1 MTDINLKNI
10 HVIQDTISQFKEE
23 LRKSIIDPNYSKIGI
38 IHLKNTLEDLE
49 KKMKKQE
56 KEINKN
62 YLNEKNSLK
71 NTHKMLYNPPSLPVL
86 KQKSS
91 KIINYTPEE
100 IVFKSDKFVNLSNV
114 DRLRDYKKKR
124 EYYNFNNS
132 LKNKRLKSAINN
144 NINNDNLFFYADDNN
159 GKSMKLPNYMNP
171 QKRIDYSINNNRVK
185 SNPIFYDRNKQPI
198 IRKND
203 LNKGL
208 LTLNYK
214 KIIPKGADLTPA
226 FNFNGGNPFQ
236 ISVKM
241 SDYTRKGLKDEYK
254 GFKGFKEKKTDKSTI
269 IINKENRATSMN
281 VSQIKTN
288 RSNDNSK
295 LNNLNFSKIKSMNS
309 NNENN
314 ILNQNNINNNIN
326 NNNNNILTSN
336 NLNTNTFITEQ
347 KSISGISQITQSQQ
361 ISNNLIDQKPKLITF
376 LNYEVVKDETYQK
389 FYESNQIYWSQI
401 SYIIENFIKLFKKLT
416 LKHLQVYADRI
427 LELSKDELRVLQN
440 RDLLLCIYEKDLDVL
455 GLNPTNPIEL
465 YATLKEKFIIKIQK
479 TFRKYL
485 VQKKVEEMKIFF
497 SRLIYMQR
505 MIRSIKLKIKARK
518 KTKELF
524 EQRYQEWK
532 LMMKNFKK
540 NWDTIKNS
548 PRVEIHFNS
557 ISLPTTNSIYLNTTF
572 HKFLERE
579 NNELNRIINLIDENV
594 EIIYISPHELNQDI
608 ITYYASIL
616 TTLDIQNIKERFHI
630 IIPDSVDEYV
640 PHYSIS
646 ELLLLSPYT
655 LNYIKK
661 YVGNKY
667 AYIVPGNVS
676 KVEVEISML
685 LDIPI
690 LMGDLF
696 QSQIFFSKSGSKI
709 VFNENKINFP
719 FSAWDIKSEF
729 QFYSSLAHLVNLYPD
744 FNIWIFKMD
753 YEVNGRGIAYI
764 QLDRL
769 DSYINLK
776 NKKEKFKDQKKY
788 EVELYEIFK
797 KNLPN
802 KVKICTY
809 HLYKNWEEYFKN
821 FIEFHGVIE
830 ACPVYNP
837 MTLLGSPCLPILIEP
852 NGDIQFFST
861 YDKIN
866 LLSFRTIGAISPQ
879 FSIPLIIDKNNNQ
892 KFEISEKSSRKS
904 ENSFYSSEND
914 NENEGIDLFKICNKI
929 GKYLYKNDIIGF
941 VTIEL
946 IAFKDYKE
954 HLTYIKENN
963 KINYWAID
971 LKFGLNEILASINF
985 CNFLYNRS
993 SEKMKIDNE
1002 ILNVSNNSLEKHLIN
1017 SSEKYAIFTFP
1028 FLSHNLI
1035 SHIKLN
1041 DFVKA
1046 FRNENLIFDIESKQ
1060 GIIFNFSDS
1069 LECGCFG
1076 IQGILNLEFS
1086 NDKNN
1091 FVELWKMIQ
1100 NALHIVSIAV
1110 KLNEFQPLIID
1121 EQRTDVINLS
1131 EIFNRINK
1139 YYSNLLIKYKKE
1151 MKEKE
1156 NNNEKIK

>member
-10 HVIQDTISQFKEE
+10 HVLQDTISQFKEE
-23 LRKSIIDPNYSKIGI
+23 IRKSIMDPNYSKIGI

-49 KKMKKQE
+49 KKMKIQE
-56 KEINKN
+56 KEINRN
-62 YLNEKNSLK
+62 YLNEKNTLK
-71 NTHKMLYNPPSLPVL
+71 NTHKMLYHPPSLPVL
-86 KQKSS
+86 KQKSA
-91 KIINYTPEE
+91 KIINYTPEDN
-100 IVFKSDKFVNLSNV
+100 IYKADKYINLSNV

-124 EYYNFNNS
+124 EYYNLKNNS
-132 LKNKRLKSAINN
+132 FKYKRLKSAVSN
-144 NINNDNLFFYADDNN
+144 NINNDDAFFYEDEKD
-159 GKSMKLPNYMNP
+159 GKNMKLPNYMNP
-171 QKRIDYSINNNRVK
+171 QKRIDYSINNQRVK

-208 LTLNYK
+208 LTLGYK
-214 KIIPKGADLTPA
+214 KIIPKGADLSPA

-241 SDYTRKGLKDEYK
+241 SDYIKKGLKDEYK
-254 GFKGFKEKKTDKSTI
+254 GFKGYKDEKIDKTTI

-281 VSQIKTN
+281 LSQVRTYG
-288 RSNDNSK
+288 SNDNSK
-295 LNNLNFSKIKSMNS
+295 LNFSKIKSTNS

-314 ILNQNNINNNIN
+314 ILTPYTINNNKSIF
-326 NNNNNILTSN
+326 SHQK
-336 NLNTNTFITEQ
+336 LNSNTFITEQ
-347 KSISGISQITQSQQ
+347 KSISAVSQVTQSQQ
-361 ISNNLIDQKPKLITF
+361 VSNNLRDQKPKLITF
-376 LNYEVVKDETYQK
+376 INYEVLKDETYQK
-389 FYESNQIYWSQI
+389 FYDSNQIYWPQI
-401 SYIIENFIKLFKKLT
+401 SYIIDNFIKLFKKLT
-416 LKHLQVYADRI
+416 LKQLQVYADRI
-427 LELSKDELRVLQN
+427 LDLSKDELRVLQN
-440 RDLLLCIYEKDLDVL
+440 RDLLLCIYEKDLDSL

-465 YATLKEKFIIKIQK
+465 YSTLKEKFIIKIQK

-485 VQKKVEEMKIFF
+485 VQKKVEEMKIYF
-497 SRLIYMQR
+497 SRLIFMQH

-518 KTKELF
+518 KAKELF
-524 EQRYQEWK
+524 NQRYEEWK
-532 LMMKNFKK
+532 LMMKEFKN

-548 PRVEIHFNS
+548 PRIEIHFNS

-572 HKFLERE
+572 HKFSERE

-594 EIIYISPHELNQDI
+594 EIIYISPHQLNQDI

-616 TTLDIQNIKERFHI
+616 TTLDVQNIKERFHI

-661 YVGNKY
+661 YVGDKY

-709 VFNENKINFP
+709 VFKDNKINSP
-719 FSAWDIKSEF
+719 ISAWDIKSEF

-788 EVELYEIFK
+788 EVELYEVFK

-852 NGDIQFFST
+852 NGDIQFFAT

-866 LLSFRTIGAISPQ
+866 LLSFRSIGAISPQ
-879 FSIPLIIDKNNNQ
+879 FSLPLIIDKNNNH
-892 KFEISEKSSRKS
+892 KFEISEKSSLKS
-904 ENSFYSSEND
+904 ENSFYSSDNEND
-914 NENEGIDLFKICNKI
+914 DNEGIDLLKICNKI

-946 IAFKDYKE
+946 IAFKNYKE

-993 SEKMKIDNE
+993 AEKMKIDNGL
-1002 ILNVSNNSLEKHLIN
+1002 LNVSNNSLEKHLIN
-1017 SSEKYAIFTFP
+1017 TSEKYAIFTFP

-1046 FRNENLIFDIESKQ
+1046 FRNENLIFDIETKQ

-1076 IQGILNLEFS
+1076 IQGILNFEFS

-1091 FVELWKMIQ
+1091 FIQLWKMIQ

-1121 EQRTDVINLS
+1121 EQRTDIINLS

-1139 YYSNLLIKYKKE
+1139 YYSNLQIKYKKE

>member
-10 HVIQDTISQFKEE
+10 HVIQDTLAQFKEE
-23 LRKSIIDPNYSKIGI
+23 IRKSIMDPNYSKIGI

-49 KKMKKQE
+49 KKMKIQE

-62 YLNEKNSLK
+62 YLNEKNTLK

-86 KQKSS
+86 RQKSA

-114 DRLRDYKKKR
+114 DRLRDYKNKR
-124 EYYNFNNS
+124 EYYNFKNNS
-132 LKNKRLKSAINN
+132 LKNKRLKSAIND
-144 NINNDNLFFYADDNN
+144 NINNDDVFFYAEDKVEKN
-159 GKSMKLPNYMNP
+159 MKVPNYMNP
-171 QKRIDYSINNNRVK
+171 QKRIDYSINNRRVK
-185 SNPIFYDRNKQPI
+185 SNPVFYDRNKQPI
-198 IRKND
+198 ITKKD

-208 LTLNYK
+208 LTLGYK
-214 KIIPKGADLTPA
+214 KVIPKGADLTPA
-226 FNFNGGNPFQ
+226 FLFNGGNPFQ
-236 ISVKM
+236 TSAKM
-241 SDYTRKGLKDEYK
+241 SDFTRKGLNDEYK
-254 GFKGFKEKKTDKSTI
+254 GFKGYNEKKSDKKSI
-269 IINKENRATSMN
+269 IINKENRSTSMN
-281 VSQIKTN
+281 VSQIQTN
-288 RSNDNSK
+288 RSNNNSK
-295 LNNLNFSKIKSMNS
+295 LNNLNVSKIKSVDS
-309 NNENN
+309 NIENN
-314 ILNQNNINNNIN
+314 IINPFNINNKSR
-326 NNNNNILTSN
+326 LTPN
-336 NLNTNTFITEQ
+336 KLNSNTFITEQ

-376 LNYEVVKDETYQK
+376 SNYEVVKDETYHR
-389 FYESNQIYWSQI
+389 FYETNRNIWPQI
-401 SYIIENFIKLFKKLT
+401 SYIIDNFIKLFKKLT
-416 LKHLQVYADRI
+416 LKHLQVYADGI
-427 LELSKDELRVLQN
+427 LELSRDELRVLQN

-465 YATLKEKFIIKIQK
+465 YATLKEKFVIKIQK
-479 TFRKYL
+479 TFRKFL
-485 VQKKVEEMKIFF
+485 VQKKVEEMKIYFT
-497 SRLIYMQR
+497 RLIYMQH
-505 MIRSIKLKIKARK
+505 MIRGIKLKVNARK
-518 KTKELF
+518 RAKKLF
-524 EQRYQEWK
+524 DERYKEWK
-532 LMMKNFKK
+532 LMMEKFKK
-540 NWDTIKNS
+540 NWNTIKNS
-548 PRVEIHFNS
+548 PRIEIHFNS

-572 HKFLERE
+572 HKFSERE

-630 IIPDSVDEYV
+630 LIPDSVDEYV

-661 YVGNKY
+661 YVGNKN

-676 KVEVEISML
+676 KVEMEISML

-709 VFNENKINFP
+709 VFKENKINSP
-719 FSAWDIKSEF
+719 ISAWDIKSEF
-729 QFYSSLAHLVNLYPD
+729 EFYSSLAHLVNLYPD
-744 FNIWIFKMD
+744 YNIWIFKMD

-776 NKKEKFKDQKKY
+776 NKKDKFKDQKKY

-946 IAFKDYKE
+946 IAFKNYKE
-954 HLTYIKENN
+954 HINYFKENN

-971 LKFGLNEILASINF
+971 LKFGLNDILASINF

-993 SEKMKIDNE
+993 AEKMKMDNE
-1002 ILNVSNNSLEKHLIN
+1002 LLNLSNNSLEKHLIN

-1028 FLSHNLI
+1028 FLSHSLI

-1041 DFVKA
+1041 DFIKA
-1046 FRNENLIFDIESKQ
+1046 FRNEKLIFDIEAKQ

-1086 NDKNN
+1086 NNNNN
-1091 FVELWKMIQ
+1091 FIQLWKMIQ

-1156 NNNEKIK
+1156 NNNDKIK